1 MEDAFNLKRSVCIG
15 CVCWPQSILS
25 LKWWLLSSLV
35 TWWNDDRLEIRRYWV
50 EVVFQC
56 LMPHCVRCM
65 PPRDLDCCRFRC
77 CYIIAVEGSVSL
89 AACVCLQVEVGL
101 YRFAPWGHKEY
112 LWFLRQPGY
121 TKNGLSKRMDIS
133 LKDMP
138 RLNSPEHINLYQLEL
153 LLILD
158 MIVKQVLVHF
168 IKQKGQIFAL
178 VLLILYSSLFT
189 ALSSDALC
197 HLTGDPGEEVQC
209 LIMKISSMFDRMPTS
224 VVVLIV
230 FV

>member
-1 MEDAFNLKRSVCIG
+1 
-15 CVCWPQSILS
+15 
-25 LKWWLLSSLV
+25 
-35 TWWNDDRLEIRRYWV
+35 
-50 EVVFQC
+50 
-56 LMPHCVRCM
+56 
-65 PPRDLDCCRFRC
+65 
-77 CYIIAVEGSVSL
+77 
-89 AACVCLQVEVGL
+89 
-101 YRFAPWGHKEY
+101 
-112 LWFLRQPGY
+112 
-121 TKNGLSKRMDIS
+121 MDIS

-230 FV
+230 FI